1 MINSIEF
8 PMTPITEDTFERQ
21 GWERHVDT
29 DGGVDE
35 DEPSEYYYYILPLP
49 RDNPDENAP
58 ALASSTNDEY
68 KDIPDD
74 LKEIT
79 QKYNSYYKKSHY
91 KNNIAI
97 SKQQKA
103 RWLFKLYFFFCFIY
117 HILTIFNIKNY
128 SSSESSSFIS

>member
-21 GWERHVDT
+21 GWERHIDT

-68 KDIPDD
+68 KDIPDM
-74 LKEIT
+74 KKGEYYVEIDGLFGLGFC
-79 QKYNSYYKKSHY
+79 KYEEELESLY
-91 KNNIAI
+91 KNLTSLPIE
-97 SKQQKA
+97 
-103 RWLFKLYFFFCFIY
+103 W
-117 HILTIFNIKNY
+117 HIVIDFVTKTDNMSYDYVTK
-128 SSSESSSFIS
+128 